1 MNLSLRRLTSDEL
14 IDVAKNYAGD
24 VSQSN
29 TVLQRMFEQY

>member
-14 IDVAKNYAGD
+14 IDMAKNYSGD